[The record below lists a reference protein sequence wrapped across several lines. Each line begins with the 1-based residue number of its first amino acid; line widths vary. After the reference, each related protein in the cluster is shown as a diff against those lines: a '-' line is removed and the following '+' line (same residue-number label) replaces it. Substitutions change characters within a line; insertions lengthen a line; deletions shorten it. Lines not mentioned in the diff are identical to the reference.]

1 MSNRVSSFIPISNIL
16 LISSTCYVYLQ
27 FILCYLF
34 FGLQCG
40 KKSFIDF
47 LRPTLHDWIFV
58 LNHHMSTA
66 LMVYAA
72 SNILAFV
79 ANTFLIIQLSE
90 NYKNLD
96 NHYLFYYTI
105 DEICIASM
113 NEENNTIQFFQSL
126 LMKHYLFL

>member
-1 MSNRVSSFIPISNIL
+1 
-16 LISSTCYVYLQ
+16 
-27 FILCYLF
+27 
-34 FGLQCG
+34 
-40 KKSFIDF
+40 
-47 LRPTLHDWIFV
+47 
-58 LNHHMSTA
+58 MSTA